1 MFLKT
6 LKDELSNTRI
16 DISVYV
22 EKRGE
27 SSFLYSLLYF
37 LTCHG
42 LHMVMLF
49 RFGKVIYA
57 IPVPILSHLLK
68 IIYRIVFFILSTLYG
83 ISLNP
88 ISKIGPGFYIGHYGG
103 IFIRGDFGAYCSIG
117 QGVTFGSKG
126 AGKSEGWPVTG
137 DNVYVGAGAKIIGDI
152 SIGNNVRIGANAV
165 VVKNIPDDMLAVGVP
180 AVNKMIKI

>member
-1 MFLKT
+1 MFFRVLKE
-6 LKDELSNTRI
+6 ELGNIKI
-16 DISVYV
+16 DLRVYR

-27 SSFLYSLLYF
+27 SSILYSLLYF

-42 LHMVMLF
+42 LHMMMLF

-57 IPVPILSHLLK
+57 IPIPILSHLLK

-88 ISKIGPGFYIGHYGG
+88 VSKIGPGFYIGHYGG
-103 IFIRGDFGAYCSIG
+103 IFIRGEFGAYCSIS

-126 AGKSEGWPVTG
+126 AGKSSGWPVVG
-137 DNVYVGAGAKIIGDI
+137 NNVYVGAGAKVIGAI
-152 SIGNNVRIGANAV
+152 SIGNDVIIGTNAV
-165 VVKNIPDDMLAVGVP
+165 VVKDVPDNSLAVGIP
-180 AVNKMIKI
+180 AKVHIR